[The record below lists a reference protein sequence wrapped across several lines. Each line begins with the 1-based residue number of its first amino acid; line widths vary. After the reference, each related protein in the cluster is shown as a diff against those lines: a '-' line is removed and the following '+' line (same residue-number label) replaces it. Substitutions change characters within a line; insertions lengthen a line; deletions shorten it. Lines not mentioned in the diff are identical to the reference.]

1 MFRCS
6 LNKRFANKV
15 LVCLACLQSTA
26 LHFSSRLC
34 FSYFGLAPPLPS
46 PLPPLRSLSYLFPSR
61 NVNRRQ
67 LRPAGFPS
75 WEALSSSPKPFAVRL
90 IPPPRTGPA
99 TVLLGGKKATPL
111 PPAVLAL
118 MLRKAREVSRG
129 EALPPSSW
137 PTPCSTRCPPCSP
150 QRRLAAPLPCPTL
163 VVTRRERWLEHPRA
177 MWLRLSTR
185 CG

>member
-1 MFRCS
+1 MRTFRIV
-6 LNKRFANKV
+6 FFP
-15 LVCLACLQSTA
+15 
-26 LHFSSRLC
+26 H
-34 FSYFGLAPPLPS
+34 FGLAPPLSFPF
-46 PLPPLRSLSYLFPSR
+46 PPLRSPAYLVPSR

-75 WEALSSSPKPFAVRL
+75 WEALSSSPKPSAVRL
-90 IPPPRTGPA
+90 FPPPRSGPA
-99 TVLLGGKKATPL
+99 TVLLGEKKVTPL

-137 PTPCSTRCPPCSP
+137 PTPCSTPCPPCSP
-150 QRRLAAPLPCPTL
+150 RRRAAAPPPRPTL
-163 VVTRRERWLEHPRA
+163 VVARRERWLEHPRA
-177 MWLRLSTR
+177 MWPRLNTH